1 MPIPLYD
8 VRGETLWY
16 AADLRAAFD
25 PVLAAGRFSGGEELA
40 AFEKELA
47 GYCGT
52 AHAIGVKSGTDA
64 IVLAL
69 KALGIGPGHEVI
81 TSSFTFFA
89 TAEAIVETGATP
101 VFCDIDPVTLCLT
114 ADAIEST
121 ITSRTKAVLLVHVF
135 GHSADMDAV
144 TSVCSRHGIPL
155 VEDAA
160 QSVGATW
167 RGRML
172 GSIGAAGT
180 LSFYPTKN
188 LSALGNGGAILTS
201 DQGLADAVHSLQ
213 NHGRDDHGRYS
224 RIGCNS
230 HLDELQAAFLR
241 VKLAHLES
249 ELALRRA
256 IAARY
261 DAELPPELARV
272 RGAVGCVSNCHQY
285 AVRTAKRDALRKH
298 LAAAG
303 IGTGDYYSTPLY
315 EEPALSS
322 YRPSAPLPV
331 TEQACRETLTLPV
344 RPSLTEKEQ
353 TAVIAA
359 VRDYFARS

>member
-8 VRGETLWY
+8 VRRETLWY

-25 PVLAAGRFSGGEELA
+25 RALAAGRFSGGDELA
-40 AFEKELA
+40 AFESELA
-47 GYCGT
+47 NYCGS

-81 TSSFTFFA
+81 TSAFTFFA
-89 TAEAIVETGATP
+89 TAEAIVETGAAP
-101 VFCDIDPVTLCLT
+101 VFCDVDPVTLCLT
-114 ADAIEST
+114 AETIKSA

-135 GHSADMDAV
+135 GHCADLDAV
-144 TSVCSRHGIPL
+144 TGVCSRHAIPL

-160 QSVGATW
+160 QSIGATW

-172 GSIGAAGT
+172 GSIGVAGT

-201 DQGLADAVHSLQ
+201 DEELASAVHSLQ
-213 NHGRDDHGRYS
+213 NHGRDEQGRYS

-261 DAELPPELARV
+261 DAELPAELARV
-272 RGAVGCVSNCHQY
+272 RGADGCVSNYHQY
-285 AVRTAKRDALRKH
+285 GVRTARRDALRSH

-315 EEPALSS
+315 DEPALAP
-322 YRPSAPLPV
+322 YRPTAPLPV

-344 RPSLTEKEQ
+344 RPSLSEKEQ
-353 TAVIAA
+353 AA
-359 VRDYFARS
+359 VTAAVCDYFGRP